1 MKDRIARRMIEEAE
15 KEGKITPG
23 VTTIIE
29 PTSGNTGVGLALAC
43 AVKVKMRY
51 DFIGK

>member
-1 MKDRIARRMIEEAE
+1 MIEEAE
-15 KEGKITPG
+15 KAGKITPG

-43 AVKVKMRY
+43 AVKVNKSSKTIFY
-51 DFIGK
+51 INYEF